1 MLLNLSRHYP
11 VGAHVI
17 IRDTEWRITEVN
29 HLSGGNDF
37 RLVCVGLSDLIRGR
51 KGIFFSSLENDIRL
65 LLPEDTVLKQ
75 DDSPGF
81 IKSKLFIE
89 ATIRSAPKTDNT
101 KIYVGN
107 KAAMDPLPYQFDPTI
122 QALSQTKPRILIADA
137 VGIGKTLEA
146 GILTSEL
153 MIRGRARRILVVAT
167 KAMLLQFQQEFWNRF
182 SIPLCRLDSV
192 GIQRCINKIPTNKNP
207 FDYFDKSIISVDTLK
222 QNEFLSY
229 LEKAHWDLI
238 IIDEAHNVATR
249 GDGRSQRARLANLL
263 SKHSDSMIMLTATP
277 HDGSSK
283 SFASLLNILDPTA
296 ISDDEQYKADDFIDK
311 GLVIRRFK
319 ADIREQIEKDFPQ
332 RKIETK
338 EIEASSIENEVFEE
352 IENLF
357 NKEKQEDK
365 TIAGHH
371 LFSSILTKAIFS
383 SPVACESV
391 LKHRISRLKKKDNI
405 NEKEI
410 ALLNN
415 LLLKVQSISVA
426 DFGKF
431 NWLVKFLNEDQSYSW
446 NKSDPK
452 DRLVIF
458 TESIPTLEFL
468 SKELPSK
475 LGLKDNQFASI
486 HGGMQD
492 SEISEKVNEFN
503 KESSP
508 IRLFICSDVAS
519 EGINLHH
526 LSHRMIHFD
535 LPWSLMTFQQRNGR
549 IDRYGQTRQPYILYL
564 QTIAANKKAK
574 DDAYILERLQQK
586 DEQAQINIDDPS
598 EFIKTKDEQEND
610 TFSMIE
616 GTFETNNLNLYDIFN
631 LDKTTDDEG
640 KKTTKFARVMSSDE
654 YQDHLAKID
663 SVFNSDLEYAGNVLK
678 FKAAQ
683 EKLDNEK
690 ELYFEI
696 SEHSLSLEIDN
707 VLKMRLPPEI
717 LPKNNR
723 ITLTDDKKL
732 LNKEFELVRT
742 SDEDWPAKQLLYP
755 LHPVLSYLTDYSLS
769 VMGRHTAPI
778 LSMNSLSSSE
788 VYVLLQGGY
797 PNRRGYTPVHGLY
810 SVFFNQNISEILTFN
825 ETIEKLGLN
834 KQLTNTCIPISSESL
849 ESYVRDAI
857 KKVSEI
863 LKTEKQTF
871 EAHIKKDLS
880 ENLSALESLKS
891 KHVNFFNSL
900 YADSR
905 QKALLTNKQREI
917 EENFTN
923 LRNYMKDTA
932 ELENDPYIQI
942 IAVIAGTR
950 G

>member
-1 MLLNLSRHYP
+1 MLLNLSRLYP

-29 HLSGGNDF
+29 PLHGGQDY
-37 RLVCVGLSDLIRGR
+37 RLVCFGLSELVRGR
-51 KGIFFSSLENDIRL
+51 KGIFFSSLEKDIRL

-75 DDSPGF
+75 DDSSGF

-89 ATIRSAPKTDNT
+89 ATIRSAPKTDNS

-182 SIPLCRLDSV
+182 AIPLCRLDSV

-296 ISDDEQYKADDFIDK
+296 ISNDEKYKAEDFIDK

-319 ADIREQIEKDFPQ
+319 ADIRDQIEKDFPQ

-338 EIEASSIENEVFEE
+338 EIDASSIENEVFEE
-352 IENLF
+352 IESLF
-357 NKEKQEDK
+357 NKEKQEEK
-365 TIAGHH
+365 KSSGHH

-383 SPVACESV
+383 SPIACESV
-391 LKHRISRLKKKDNI
+391 LTNRIAKLEKKENHDDS
-405 NEKEI
+405 EI
-410 ALLNN
+410 ALLSN
-415 LLLKVQSISVA
+415 LLLKVKSISVSN
-426 DFGKF
+426 FSKF
-431 NWLVKFLNEDQSYSW
+431 NWLVKFLNDDQSYSW
-446 NKSDPK
+446 NKTDPK

-468 SKELPSK
+468 AKELPSK
-475 LGLKDNQFASI
+475 IGLKANQVVAI

-492 SEISEKVNEFN
+492 RDISEKVNEFN
-503 KESSP
+503 KETST
-508 IRLFICSDVAS
+508 IRLFLCSDVAS

-564 QTIAANKKAK
+564 QTIAANKKAR

-586 DEQAQINIDDPS
+586 DEQAQVNIDDPS
-598 EFIKTKDEQEND
+598 EFIKNKDEQEND
-610 TFSMIE
+610 TFYMIE
-616 GTFETNNLNLYDIFN
+616 GTFEANNLNLYDFFN
-631 LDKTTDDEG
+631 LDEKTEDEG

-654 YQDHLAKID
+654 YQEHLAKTD
-663 SVFNSDLEYAGNVLK
+663 SVFKSDLEYAGNVLK
-678 FKAAQ
+678 FKSAQ
-683 EKLDNEK
+683 EKLNNEK

-696 SEHSLSLEIDN
+696 SDHNLSLEIDN
-707 VLKMRLPPEI
+707 ALKMRLPPEI
-717 LPKNNR
+717 LPKSNR

-732 LNKEFELVRT
+732 LDKEFELVRT

-810 SVFFNQNISEILTFN
+810 SVFFNQKGSEILSFN
-825 ETIEKLGLN
+825 ETVEKIGLN
-834 KQLTNTCIPISSESL
+834 KELTNTCIPISSESL

-863 LKTEKQTF
+863 LKTEKQKF
-871 EAHIKKDLS
+871 EEHVKKDLK
-880 ENLSALESLKS
+880 ERLSSLESLKT
-891 KHVNFFNSL
+891 KHMDFFYSL
-900 YADSR
+900 YDDSR
-905 QKALLTNKQREI
+905 QKNLLNIKQGEI
-917 EENFTN
+917 EENFKN
-923 LRNYMKDTA
+923 IRDYMKDTA
-932 ELENDPYIQI
+932 ELERDPYIQI
-942 IAVIAGTR
+942 IAVISGTR